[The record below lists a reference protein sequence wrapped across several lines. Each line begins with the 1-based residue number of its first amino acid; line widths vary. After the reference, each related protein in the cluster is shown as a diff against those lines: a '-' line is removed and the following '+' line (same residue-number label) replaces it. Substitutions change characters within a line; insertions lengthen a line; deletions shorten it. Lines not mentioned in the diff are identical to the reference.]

1 MRKFFPG
8 LLSADFSIMEKHTTI
23 VNKDN
28 SKCNMYSG
36 ANFIEHF
43 KMHQYNSLRGRSLM
57 TLQSHIGEM

>member
-1 MRKFFPG
+1 
-8 LLSADFSIMEKHTTI
+8 MEKHTTI

-57 TLQSHIGEM
+57 TLQSHIGGM